1 MASANP
7 EPEPPLNEVE
17 ANRVKH
23 QEAFERWLNDLKKDK
38 NTSYVVDRAKEEKI
52 KRYLNKSEPKP
63 DPNFTHYIKKAQL
76 SVPQGES
83 VLHRLHK
90 GEWTWSDQYK

>member
-1 MASANP
+1 MALAHP
-7 EPEPPLNEVE
+7 EPETPQNAVE
-17 ANRVKH
+17 ANRAKH
-23 QEAFERWLNDLKKDK
+23 QEVFERWLNEMRKDK
-38 NTSYVVDRAKEEKI
+38 NTSYVIDRAKEAKI

-76 SVPQGES
+76 TVPQGES

-90 GEWTWSDQYK
+90 GERNK